1 MFCTKVENKFKLIL
15 KIPTRVIHAR
25 GGGVGGGEPIVLIDN
40 GSEPTSSVILPCLL
54 TKSLCGLA
62 VVHI

>member
-1 MFCTKVENKFKLIL
+1 MFCTNVENKFKLIL
-15 KIPTRVIHAR
+15 YF
-25 GGGVGGGEPIVLIDN
+25 EPIVLIDN

>member
-15 KIPTRVIHAR
+15 KIPTRVIHAP
-25 GGGVGGGEPIVLIDN
+25 GGGGEPIVLIDN

>member
-25 GGGVGGGEPIVLIDN
+25 GGGGGEPIVLIDN

>member
-1 MFCTKVENKFKLIL
+1 MHGGEPIVLIDN
-15 KIPTRVIHAR
+15 
-25 GGGVGGGEPIVLIDN
+25 GSGGEPIVLIDN

>member
-15 KIPTRVIHAR
+15 KIPTRVIDAR
-25 GGGVGGGEPIVLIDN
+25 GGGEPIVLIDN

>member
-15 KIPTRVIHAR
+15 KIPTRVIHAP
-25 GGGVGGGEPIVLIDN
+25 GGGKPIVLIDN

>member
-15 KIPTRVIHAR
+15 KIPTKVIHAR
-25 GGGVGGGEPIVLIDN
+25 GGEPIVLIDN